1 MRQVRFLIC
10 CVFLW
15 GMSCLLHAQMLV
27 VCAPE
32 YMEEMKPFVT
42 WKIQK
47 GIPTQMVSMSEI
59 GETYEDLGDY
69 VKNYYQTHHNRYL
82 LLVGDANQVPINYL
96 PGYDVTPFTPYT
108 DAEYGYVS
116 GTYPPEVLV
125 GRLSAE
131 TADDVKVQV
140 EKIIFYEKNVD
151 ENTSW
156 LSQCVGIADPSATDK
171 GDNDETDIQHIRQ
184 VNSILEQYGYTAHET
199 STKKELTD
207 LLNAGCGI
215 VNYAGHG
222 FMSGW
227 ATSDFSVSDVAAL
240 SNEGKFPVI
249 ISTGCDNG
257 KFATGTCFAESFLRA
272 RNSAGDP
279 IGAVGMLGF
288 SAQVTWNPPMLGQDE
303 MVRIMT
309 SPDIPDSRKTFGE
322 VANEAYRK
330 VIEKYR
336 GSGED
341 AAKEWILFGDPS
353 MVLRTRTPGKMV
365 VSHIEAADNGI
376 TSLSVS
382 CDKDGAVVALSEGN
396 NLLAVQTVEK
406 GKAMLDFPAVT
417 GDKILTVT
425 VTAFD
430 KVTYMGQVVIGDGSG
445 LEVAD
450 SDASVTIYPNPSRGE
465 IRIDGLSASS
475 AFISIYSLDGSLIRK
490 AEVDPNTSIPLNVE
504 PGTYFLHLQSDGRYI
519 VRRILVTE

>member
-1 MRQVRFLIC
+1 
-10 CVFLW
+10 
-15 GMSCLLHAQMLV
+15 
-27 VCAPE
+27 
-32 YMEEMKPFVT
+32 
-42 WKIQK
+42 
-47 GIPTQMVSMSEI
+47 
-59 GETYEDLGDY
+59 
-69 VKNYYQTHHNRYL
+69 
-82 LLVGDANQVPINYL
+82 
-96 PGYDVTPFTPYT
+96 
-108 DAEYGYVS
+108 
-116 GTYPPEVLV
+116 
-125 GRLSAE
+125 
-131 TADDVKVQV
+131 
-140 EKIIFYEKNVD
+140 
-151 ENTSW
+151 
-156 LSQCVGIADPSATDK
+156 
-171 GDNDETDIQHIRQ
+171 
-184 VNSILEQYGYTAHET
+184 
-199 STKKELTD
+199 
-207 LLNAGCGI
+207 
-215 VNYAGHG
+215 
-222 FMSGW
+222 MSGW

-272 RNSAGDP
+272 RNGVGDP

-303 MVRIMT
+303 MVRILT

-353 MVLRTRTPGKMV
+353 MMLRTRTPGKMV

-376 TSLSVS
+376 TSLSVG

-396 NLLAVQTVEK
+396 NLLAVQTVEN

-430 KVTYMGQVVIGDGSG
+430 KVTYTGQIIIGDGSG

-450 SDASVTIYPNPSRGE
+450 SDASVMIYPNPSRGE

-490 AEVDPNTSIPLNVE
+490 AEVDLGTSIPLNVE
-504 PGTYFLHLQSDGRYI
+504 PGTYFLHLQSEGRYI